1 MVQVLWEQEIIET
14 EETLVQELQEDGTSE
29 VQNLFNSLGSM
40 DETSLSCS
48 SSEFNTVPR
57 EGAWNKYNIIHF
69 QLYDKLVDV
78 ERKVESVCEK
88 LNLLT
93 YEKDIKDDNFTM
105 TRYR

>member
-1 MVQVLWEQEIIET
+1 MQVLWEQENIKT

-57 EGAWNKYNIIHF
+57 GG
-69 QLYDKLVDV
+69 
-78 ERKVESVCEK
+78 
-88 LNLLT
+88 T
-93 YEKDIKDDNFTM
+93 
-105 TRYR
+105 

>member
-1 MVQVLWEQEIIET
+1 MVQVLWEQENIET

-40 DETSLSCS
+40 DGTFLSCS
-48 SSEFNTVPR
+48 SSEFNTVSR
-57 EGAWNKYNIIHF
+57 GRASNRNNIINF

-78 ERKVESVCEK
+78 ERKVESVSEK

-93 YEKDIKDDNFTM
+93 DEKDDTLTM
-105 TRYR
+105 SRYR